1 MTGTNS
7 SCSNLKNMV
16 GPYDR
21 VYHRN
26 FLYDDSIVTIWFWM
40 LLGRER
46 APVASLGLLGTQ
58 FDLRQGACM
67 ALLGQTLRSEL
78 NSSIVDRLT
87 EPVGSQDRIILRG
100 IRDSL
105 DNDTTRINTAWMS
118 ENVMAGGQQV
128 AEEYNRGNQF
138 APMIAHW
145 KSGETSV
152 PDRPYVSFFQLF
164 PTASTINATV
174 TPNRISIS
182 YPNTTQAGTDVFQF
196 LIGDIPGPYYS
207 SGQMVRNRSALLF
220 VFRADQYVF
229 RQMKGFDNLPCLD
242 VAVTSQGLN
251 GTVKLGKYLDLNIQS
266 NNCESVSGRSQAS
279 VVD

>member
-1 MTGTNS
+1 
-7 SCSNLKNMV
+7 MV